1 MILNELF
8 AEQQMG
14 FPILSALI
22 MLPVFVAIL
31 LNFTRDEG
39 TLRAIAL
46 FGAVAE
52 LLLAVVLVVNFIPG
66 TSDIQFTER
75 ALWMEA
81 LGSGYHVGVDGISV
95 LFIPLTA
102 FITVMVL
109 LFSWGSVKFFLKL
122 YLVNIL
128 LLEAVTM
135 GIFASLDLL
144 LFYVFWELALIPAY
158 FLIKFWGIG
167 PERQYAGQKYVLYLL
182 VGSVPLLIGIVLLSL
197 NYHDVAVAQGI
208 LPAYSFDFLTLLTV
222 PVPLEAQTLI
232 FGLLALGFAV
242 KGPML
247 PFHTWMPTAL
257 VEGPIGVGMFLVGL
271 KLGLYGFLRFLI
283 PLVPEAAQEW
293 FWLMAVLGV
302 TGVLYGGLIALVQPN
317 LRRLLAFAGVSHVG
331 LAVLGLFSLNV
342 QGLQGALFMML
353 SFGIV
358 ATGLFCLTGFLYT
371 RLGSS
376 DISAFGGLARQ
387 VPKLASFFFLL
398 GLASIGTPGTIGFH
412 GEFLILLGAFKA
424 QWQFTAVAVLGV
436 ILSAAYFLWYYERAF
451 FGPITNKVVLK
462 IRDLTPREMVVG
474 LSASAL
480 VLWVG
485 FYPAPVLNITGA
497 SIEAVAKRVQDG
509 SVKTP
514 QAVVAKVVT
523 QDDDVPPVQVAEPAM
538 PHIAGQ

>member
-1 MILNELF
+1 MIVHEIF
-8 AEQQMG
+8 ADQQIG
-14 FPILSALI
+14 FPFLSMLI
-22 MLPVFVAIL
+22 VLPIAWAVL
-31 LNFTRDEG
+31 LNFIRDEG
-39 TLRAIAL
+39 LLRTTAL
-46 FGAVAE
+46 TGALIE
-52 LLLAVVLVVNFIPG
+52 LGLALVLVFNFIPG
-66 TSDIQFTER
+66 TSDIQFVER

-102 FITVMVL
+102 FITVIVL
-109 LFSWGSVKFFLKL
+109 LFSWSSVKFFLKL

-128 LLEAVTM
+128 LLEAVTI

-208 LPAYSFDFLTLLTV
+208 LPSYSFDFLTLLTV
-222 PVPLEAQTLI
+222 PVKPEMQTLI
-232 FGLLALGFAV
+232 FFLLAVGFAV

-247 PFHTWMPTAL
+247 PFHTWLPTAL
-257 VEGPIGVGMFLVGL
+257 MEGPIGAGMFLVGL

-302 TGVLYGGLIALVQPN
+302 AGILYGGLIALVQPN

-331 LAVLGLFSLNV
+331 LAVLGLFSLNI
-342 QGLQGALFMML
+342 QGLQGALFMTL
-353 SFGIV
+353 SFGVV
-358 ATGLFCLTGFLYT
+358 ATGLFCLTGFLHT
-371 RLGSS
+371 RMGSS
-376 DISAFGGLARQ
+376 DIAAFGGLARQ
-387 VPKLASFFFLL
+387 VPCLASFFFIC

-451 FGPITNKVVLK
+451 FGPVTSKVVSKLQ
-462 IRDLTPREMVVG
+462 DLTPREMIVG
-474 LSASAL
+474 LSAATL
-480 VLWVG
+480 ILWIG
-485 FYPAPVLNITGA
+485 FYPAPILNITGG
-497 SIEAVAKRVQDG
+497 SIEAVAKRVQEG
-509 SVKTP
+509 SLARSVRSVQQP
-514 QAVVAKVVT
+514 VAHVIR
-523 QDDDVPPVQVAEPAM
+523 QSGSQPEQGSRPSQP
-538 PHIAGQ
+538 